1 MRVFNKKS
9 HDRIEMGWAIFIVL
23 CVVLVA
29 ITMRN
34 VKEGSKGQRGCGNG
48 SVRYGNVSGGYRG
61 IVRSPWY

>member
-1 MRVFNKKS
+1 
-9 HDRIEMGWAIFIVL
+9 MGWTIFIVL

-34 VKEGSKGQRGCGNG
+34 VKEGFKGQRGCGNG

-61 IVRSPWY
+61 IVQSPWY